1 MNHDKDVLLKGEE
14 MATKV
19 ITSKVK
25 NAGGNAAG
33 AIIGHGGNR
42 KSGIPPGES
51 PINKALLG
59 LLMFIGSEIMFFG
72 GLISSF
78 LILRAGT
85 VSWPPVDQP
94 RLPIQVT
101 GLNTLFL
108 LFSGYT
114 MYRAVKAIRRGN
126 LSVLVKWLSATAVLG
141 AIFLTVQGYEWIR
154 LVSYGLTFTSSVYG
168 GTFYTLIGCH
178 ALHVL
183 GAMIFL
189 LLVLRKAVSREYSSH
204 EHISV
209 ALSGVYWY
217 FVVGI
222 WPALYILVY
231 LN

>member
-1 MNHDKDVLLKGEE
+1 MKQGRSLKGEE
-14 MATKV
+14 MATKGS
-19 ITSKVK
+19 TSNEK
-25 NAGGNAAG
+25 NAVGNAAG
-33 AIIGHGGNR
+33 AIIGHDGNG

-51 PINKALLG
+51 PINKSLLG
-59 LLMFIGSEIMFFG
+59 LLMFVGSEIMFFG

-85 VSWPPVDQP
+85 VTWPPVDQP
-94 RLPIQVT
+94 RMPIAVT

-126 LSVLVKWLSATAVLG
+126 LSVLVKWLYATAVLG
-141 AIFLTVQGYEWIR
+141 AIFLTVQGYEWIG

-183 GAMIFL
+183 GAIIFL

-204 EHISV
+204 EHTSV

-217 FVVGI
+217 FVVSI
-222 WPALYILVY
+222 WPVLYILVY